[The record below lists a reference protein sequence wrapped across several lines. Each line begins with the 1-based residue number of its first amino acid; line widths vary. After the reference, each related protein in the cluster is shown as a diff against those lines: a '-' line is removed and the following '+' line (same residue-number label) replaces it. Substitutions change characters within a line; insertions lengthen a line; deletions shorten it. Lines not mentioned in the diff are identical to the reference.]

1 MNNIIDIHG
10 QNDNQS
16 ILDISTHIDLLDEYA
31 LSKIKQSKEEY
42 LKLLTSCIKW

>member
-16 ILDISTHIDLLDEYA
+16 ILDISTHIELLDEYSSKD
-31 LSKIKQSKEEY
+31 LSN
-42 LKLLTSCIKW
+42 LKL